1 MKTFIFSRGYNWEDQ
16 SKTICESNSH
26 YVYCFFLLIGIVETI
41 AGGGRPHK
49 GKKTQCNNVENSKDG
64 YYDEA
69 RFNYP
74 WGIAYNPHDHS
85 IYVADCVSYVT
96 IGT

>member
-1 MKTFIFSRGYNWEDQ
+1 MS
-16 SKTICESNSH
+16 
-26 YVYCFFLLIGIVETI
+26 VLFFLLIGIVETI

-49 GKKTQCNNVENSKDG
+49 GKKTQCNNIENSKDG
-64 YYDEA
+64 FYDEA

-85 IYVADCVSYVT
+85 IYVADCVSY
-96 IGT
+96 IAYRYL

>member
-1 MKTFIFSRGYNWEDQ
+1 MKIFFSWDDLLERIRVKL
-16 SKTICESNSH
+16 SLKIIVCI
-26 YVYCFFLLIGIVETI
+26 VFLLIGIVETI

-49 GKKTQCNNVENSKDG
+49 GKKTQCNNIENSKDG

-85 IYVADCVSYVT
+85 IYVADCVSY
-96 IGT
+96 IAYRYL

>member
-1 MKTFIFSRGYNWEDQ
+1 MKITVIMS
-16 SKTICESNSH
+16 
-26 YVYCFFLLIGIVETI
+26 VLFFHLIGIVETI
-41 AGGGRPHK
+41 AGGGRPHR
-49 GKKTQCNNVENSKDG
+49 GKKTQCNNLENSKDG

-85 IYVADCVSYVT
+85 IYVADCVSYV
-96 IGT
+96 IHICL